1 MSASSV
7 AAGGI
12 DQCFF
17 IDKRFVKI
25 SVIIPTY
32 NRAHTLARALNS
44 VRRQTL
50 PADEIIVID
59 DGSTDNTAA
68 QLRAEY
74 PDIVYLRQPN
84 AGVSHARNTGIA
96 AARNDW
102 LALLDSDD
110 EWHPQKLERQVEA
123 LQTQTGYRLC
133 HTDELWVRNGA
144 RVNPMNKHAKR
155 GGWIFRYCL
164 PLCAISPSSVLL
176 HRGLF
181 DDTGPFDET
190 LPACEDY
197 DLWLRITAKYPVLYL
212 DESLITKYGGHADQ
226 LSRKHWGMDRF
237 RIQALENIV
246 NRGEL
251 SADDRRAALVMLN
264 QKLNIL
270 LTGARKRGNHAV
282 LQCYTIK
289 RHVYQ
294 QQLERCPDG

>member
-1 MSASSV
+1 M
-7 AAGGI
+7 
-12 DQCFF
+12 
-17 IDKRFVKI
+17 KI
-25 SVIIPTY
+25 SVIIPTW
-32 NRAHTLARALNS
+32 NRAHTLARALDS
-44 VRRQTL
+44 VRQQTR
-50 PADEIIVID
+50 PAAEILVID

-68 QLRAEY
+68 LMAEY
-74 PDIVYLRQPN
+74 PDVVYLRQPN

-110 EWHPQKLERQVEA
+110 EWHPQKLERQVRA
-123 LQTQTGYRLC
+123 LQPQPDYRLC
-133 HTDELWVRNGA
+133 HTDEIWVRNGK

-155 GGWIFRYCL
+155 GGWIFQHCL

-212 DESLITKYGGHADQ
+212 DEPLITKYGGHADQ
-226 LSRKHWGMDRF
+226 LSRQHWGMDRF
-237 RIQALENIV
+237 RIDALEKIIHH
-246 NRGEL
+246 GEL
-251 SADDRRAALVMLN
+251 NPANRRAALEMLD

-270 LTGARKRGNHAV
+270 LAGARKRGNHEI
-282 LQCYTIK
+282 LQCYAMK
-289 RHVYQ
+289 QHVYKR
-294 QQLERCPDG
+294 QLERIDG

>member
-1 MSASSV
+1 MKV
-7 AAGGI
+7 
-12 DQCFF
+12 
-17 IDKRFVKI
+17 
-25 SVIIPTY
+25 SVIIPTH
-32 NRAHTLARALNS
+32 NRAHTLARALDS
-44 VRRQTL
+44 VLQQTL

-68 QLRAEY
+68 LMEEY
-74 PDIVYLRQPN
+74 PDVVYLRQPN

-110 EWHPQKLERQVEA
+110 AWHPQKLERQVRA
-123 LQTQTGYRLC
+123 LQPQPGYRLC
-133 HTDELWVRNGA
+133 HTDEIWIRNGA

-155 GGWIFRYCL
+155 GGRIFQHCL

-212 DESLITKYGGHADQ
+212 DEPLITKYGGHADQ

-237 RIQALENIV
+237 RIQALENILH
-246 NRGEL
+246 RGTL
-251 SADDRRAALVMLN
+251 NAADRRAALEMLN

-270 LTGARKRGNHAV
+270 LAGARKRGNHEI
-282 LQCYTIK
+282 LQCYTMK

-294 QQLERCPDG
+294 KQLEQGLDG